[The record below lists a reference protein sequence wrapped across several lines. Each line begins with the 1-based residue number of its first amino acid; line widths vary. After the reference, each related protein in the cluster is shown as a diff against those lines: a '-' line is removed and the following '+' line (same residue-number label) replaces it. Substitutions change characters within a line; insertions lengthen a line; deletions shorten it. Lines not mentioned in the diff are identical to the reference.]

1 VTVTIV
7 SYKVR
12 IEWYKVRI
20 VYKVRIDWQ
29 SHKCEL

>member
-20 VYKVRIDWQ
+20 V
-29 SHKCEL
+29 